1 MTPVESDILMMFG
14 KFGRKMFD
22 YLEINWSTKCIKRYH
37 FVVHGL
43 YNTIASQHLNF
54 DVYVLITPY
63 VFILIM
69 IKIYSTALLNTAFS
83 H

>member
-1 MTPVESDILMMFG
+1 MVFG
-14 KFGRKMFD
+14 KYNFFLAKWQ
-22 YLEINWSTKCIKRYH
+22 INIWKVTGPQNAPKDH
-37 FVVHGL
+37 FVVQGL

-54 DVYVLITPY
+54 DVYVLINPY
-63 VFILIM
+63 YVLFLIM